1 MKLFLDTNVLFD
13 LFLSERE
20 QHAGSNALAKAAIR
34 GNVQAVISATSV
46 LTVLYSL
53 RKYGLRMDLVVARL
67 SALLPH
73 LIIAHIGQAELL
85 AGINSG
91 WNDLEDAVQFQAAL
105 KAGGVDAIVSNDKDF
120 KQQDMIP
127 VITPT
132 QALKRLK

>member
-1 MKLFLDTNVLFD
+1 MKFFLDTNVLFD

-34 GNVQAVISATSV
+34 GKVQAVISATSV

-53 RKYGLRMDLVVARL
+53 RKYGLRMDMVVTRL

-73 LIIAHIGQAELL
+73 LTIAHIGQAELL
-85 AGINSG
+85 AGIHSG

-105 KAGGVDAIVSNDKDF
+105 KTGGIDAIVSNDKDF

-127 VITPT
+127 VLTPA
-132 QALKRLK
+132 QALKWLK

>member
-1 MKLFLDTNVLFD
+1 MKFFLDTNVLFD
-13 LFLSERE
+13 LFISERE
-20 QHAGSNALAKAAIR
+20 QHTGSNALAKAAIR
-34 GNVQAVISATSV
+34 GNVHAVISATSV

-53 RKYGLRMDLVVARL
+53 RKYGLKMDMVVARL

-73 LIIAHIGQAELL
+73 LTIAHIGQAELL

-91 WNDLEDAVQFQAAL
+91 WKDLEDAVQFQAAL
-105 KAGGVDAIVSNDKDF
+105 KAGGIDAIVSNDKDF

-127 VITPT
+127 VITPA